1 MKLMDSLK
9 PYLSLIIA
17 ALLAANLFSTWSLN
31 RTIEEKMDK
40 LLTSQ
45 NNIQS
50 AVEENQS
57 QISSLSSNMQDEL
70 ERQASLFSESNSVVS
85 YSAEGLVVTTTLT
98 PKEYNTDSKITVTCS
113 SNGKSFA
120 KEAVQNGS
128 EFEAVCVVPYC
139 ETIDIS
145 AAITTGEAIEQEPL
159 PSIPCQT
166 VLAFDIYTEYSYS
179 ENLLYFTISN
189 PQSGALLESLDGIHL
204 AILREG
210 TVIGHVYPKSIESS
224 SLPDSM
230 KGSSICLAYT
240 ADLSQFINLEGDMQ
254 VVPKIQSSTGLGY
267 AEDAMF
273 QFSGTANGLDSY
285 VTGNSWYPPVFH
297 Q

>member
-1 MKLMDSLK
+1 MKLMDSMK

-17 ALLAANLFSTWSLN
+17 ALLAVNLFSTWSLN

-40 LLTSQ
+40 LLSSQ

-50 AVEENQS
+50 AVKENQS

-189 PQSGALLESLDGIHL
+189 PQSGALLESLDSIHL

-210 TVIGHVYPKSIESS
+210 TIIGHVYPESIGSS

-230 KGSSICLAYT
+230 KGSSVCLAYT

-254 VVPKIQSSTGLGY
+254 VVPKIQSSTGLSY